1 MGVICPTREIAIQG
15 YFTVM
20 SIAQNAKVL
29 DKEGREHGVKVNLSI
44 GGYSEDDSG
53 QSIRSTYPDKANI
66 IIGTPGQIK
75 TVLTHN
81 PKNPR
86 NKRVM
91 LDCLRLM
98 CFDEADQLFE
108 DGNLKDQIDTIIRKS
123 RIPSRC
129 QFLGLSATFTES
141 LKERLMILM
150 NEYIYL
156 NTDDFDQN
164 GNKNAEVSNGLE
176 GVLQYAI
183 TLPSCQKP
191 RQTLP
196 QKIEVASQIIKI
208 CPYTQCMMFCSNRRR
223 AET

>member
-1 MGVICPTREIAIQG
+1 
-15 YFTVM
+15 
-20 SIAQNAKVL
+20 
-29 DKEGREHGVKVNLSI
+29 
-44 GGYSEDDSG
+44 
-53 QSIRSTYPDKANI
+53 
-66 IIGTPGQIK
+66 
-75 TVLTHN
+75 
-81 PKNPR
+81 
-86 NKRVM
+86 
-91 LDCLRLM
+91 M

-129 QFLGLSATFTES
+129 QYLGLSATFTES

-164 GNKNAEVSNGLE
+164 GNENTKVSNELE

-183 TLPSCQKP
+183 TLASCAKP
-191 RQTLP
+191 RQTLQ
-196 QKIEVASQIIKI
+196 QKIEVAAQIIKF

-223 AET
+223 AETAIKYFRMQKVENNSDMVIQMLCGTMMQSERQEALMNLRSGYAKITVATDLAARGIAKCEKCPKH